1 MLVLTRKIKQQ
12 IQIGEDVVITIL
24 QVRGQTVRVGIEAP
38 RQTRV
43 VRGEIADLPYDQG
56 QHTDAPA
63 PAAGP
68 AESESATVRVST
80 VARQLAERATADYRS
95 SGRPADASRNPLGR
109 LSPNIRP
116 ASSSASSPPCE
127 TSSW

>member
-63 PAAGP
+63 TGP
-68 AESESATVRVST
+68 AKSESATVRVST

-95 SGRPADASRNPLGR
+95 SGRPADASRKPLGR